1 MLKKQCTKRE
11 YDKEISQI
19 VKKAGNVLY
28 EQAEKNMLSY
38 HQFLNIQLKQIQKR
52 WWVLQAFLLIMI
64 CFWIH
69 SDRDGYYANRSLGIA
84 GAMFIIFLVPE
95 LWKNE
100 KNKCL
105 EIEMSSFFYK
115 TNICSEDLY
124 FRNRRYFYDNGI
136 WRGCTFCM

>member
-100 KNKCL
+100 KISALRLKCHL
-105 EIEMSSFFYK
+105 IF
-115 TNICSEDLY
+115 L
-124 FRNRRYFYDNGI
+124 
-136 WRGCTFCM
+136 

>member
-105 EIEMSSFFYK
+105 EIEMSS
-115 TNICSEDLY
+115 Y
-124 FRNRRYFYDNGI
+124 FSDRKSVV
-136 WRGCTFCM
+136 

>member
-52 WWVLQAFLLIMI
+52 WWVLQAFFADYDLLL
-64 CFWIH
+64 
-69 SDRDGYYANRSLGIA
+69 D
-84 GAMFIIFLVPE
+84 
-95 LWKNE
+95 
-100 KNKCL
+100 
-105 EIEMSSFFYK
+105 SF
-115 TNICSEDLY
+115 
-124 FRNRRYFYDNGI
+124 G
-136 WRGCTFCM
+136 